1 MNKLIT
7 IEWMKLRRLMTMK
20 VILIIFAVVVPSIYL
35 GLSLMSFPIAKG
47 VNWQFPTET
56 YTFPNAY
63 HFSAYISSWFNLM
76 IGVIIIVF
84 VTNELKYKTQRQNVI
99 DGLSKRD
106 VILSK
111 FYVVFV
117 LSLLSKRDVIISKF
131 YVVFVLSVV
140 ITLYTFLVGFLVG
153 VINDGF
159 SNMFEGIHHIAV
171 YFISTLGYF
180 TFAFFF
186 ANLVRLPALAIVL
199 YILSTFL
206 EGIIG
211 FIAVQKYAQFF
222 PLSTFSD
229 LIPVPMLDMAKQ
241 GFIWGQWGRTGL
253 ALIYIAIF
261 VLISYW
267 VIKRRDI

>member
-106 VILSK
+106 VI
-111 FYVVFV
+111 
-117 LSLLSKRDVIISKF
+117 ISKF

-222 PLSTFSD
+222 TLSTFSD

>member
-117 LSLLSKRDVIISKF
+117 LS
-131 YVVFVLSVV
+131 VV

-180 TFAFFF
+180 TFAFFCK
-186 ANLVRLPALAIVL
+186 I
-199 YILSTFL
+199 STSH
-206 EGIIG
+206 ITK
-211 FIAVQKYAQFF
+211 FIA
-222 PLSTFSD
+222 PL
-229 LIPVPMLDMAKQ
+229 LIASVK
-241 GFIWGQWGRTGL
+241 
-253 ALIYIAIF
+253 
-261 VLISYW
+261 
-267 VIKRRDI
+267 